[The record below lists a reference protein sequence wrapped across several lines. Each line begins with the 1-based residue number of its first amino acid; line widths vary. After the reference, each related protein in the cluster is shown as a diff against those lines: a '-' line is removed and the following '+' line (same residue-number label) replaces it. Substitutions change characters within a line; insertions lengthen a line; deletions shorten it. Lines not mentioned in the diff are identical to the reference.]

1 MIRSHNGK
9 KPNQD
14 RVLVYYDEKSGLLL
28 LGIFDGHGV
37 DGHHVASFVRNC
49 FLLEFAK
56 ESSPSR
62 ADILQQMRTALNE
75 AEKQLHA
82 HEDIDSKRSGCTVN
96 IGAVIP
102 SSSDAFT
109 LYSLNVGDSEWVLSP
124 PVSVGATCPSKG
136 ITISWKIATSTSS
149 THRSFPRRNAASRS
163 ATGRSA
169 STTSLRT
176 CPTCRESSRTRSAR
190 AADWP

>member
-1 MIRSHNGK
+1 M
-9 KPNQD
+9 
-14 RVLVYYDEKSGLLL
+14 YYDEQSVLLL
-28 LGIFDGHGV
+28 LGIFDGQGV

-109 LYSLNVGDSEWVLSP
+109 LYSLNVGDSE
-124 PVSVGATCPSKG
+124 
-136 ITISWKIATSTSS
+136 
-149 THRSFPRRNAASRS
+149 
-163 ATGRSA
+163 
-169 STTSLRT
+169 
-176 CPTCRESSRTRSAR
+176 
-190 AADWP
+190 